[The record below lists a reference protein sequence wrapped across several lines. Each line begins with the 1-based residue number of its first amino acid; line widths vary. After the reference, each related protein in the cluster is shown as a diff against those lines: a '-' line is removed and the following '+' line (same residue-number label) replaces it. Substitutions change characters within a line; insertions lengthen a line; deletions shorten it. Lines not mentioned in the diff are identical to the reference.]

1 MLRVRRANIRG
12 SAYETIHSAV
22 MLRRAELAILCI
34 GLLIALIAMA
44 WASKGAFQANMAWT
58 QGAERL
64 MAFVLTLV
72 SLLLVGA
79 IVVAP
84 YALLAFLGKLIAR
97 NGRASSYQVAGLVIS
112 CLVTAASAYLY
123 LEAVDAVS
131 RPRAASTSAIVFV
144 VVPVLLFVVGGAA
157 YGILVFLHSY
167 GRRHGGA

>member
-1 MLRVRRANIRG
+1 
-12 SAYETIHSAV
+12 

-44 WASKGAFQANMAWT
+44 SASKGAFQANMAWT

-84 YALLAFLGKLIAR
+84 YALLAFLGKS
-97 NGRASSYQVAGLVIS
+97 NRA
-112 CLVTAASAYLY
+112 
-123 LEAVDAVS
+123 
-131 RPRAASTSAIVFV
+131 
-144 VVPVLLFVVGGAA
+144 
-157 YGILVFLHSY
+157 
-167 GRRHGGA
+167 